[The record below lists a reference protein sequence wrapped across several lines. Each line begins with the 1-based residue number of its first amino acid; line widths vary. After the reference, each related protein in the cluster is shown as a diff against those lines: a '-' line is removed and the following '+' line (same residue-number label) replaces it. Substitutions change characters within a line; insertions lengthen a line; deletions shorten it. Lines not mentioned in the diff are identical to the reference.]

1 MNLFGSKPE
10 KPETPPSIDEAQAR
24 VTAAQRGRALRG
36 RAATMLTQGRS
47 TPTATRQTTGN

>member
-1 MNLFGSKPE
+1 MNLFSKKPE

-36 RAATMLTQGRS
+36 RAATMLTQGR
-47 TPTATRQTTGN
+47 TAPTAQRQTTGN